1 MSRAVLLV
9 ALLACRSASSPRPR
23 LPLVTT
29 AERTHWLR
37 TGHYDEAVGLCRDFA
52 RAYDGVTCDEL
63 GRTSEDRP
71 IVAVR
76 VERRPDAPYIY
87 IQAGIHAGEIE
98 GKDAGFWFLR
108 DFLDGKVPGRDALDV
123 VFIPVMNPDGHERFT
138 PNNRPNQ
145 RGPAEMGWRT
155 NAARLNLNRD
165 YVKADAPE
173 TQAVL
178 RVIAAYD
185 PVLLIDLHTTDGAK
199 FEHDISIN
207 AAPVAPRSDHLEQV
221 AHALSDS
228 VVRRLSE
235 LGHLPVDFYPSFI
248 KDSDPLSGFARG
260 EAPPRFSQCYAAARN
275 RLGVLVETHSWRT
288 YKERAQSTYHALQ
301 AMFEEAVRS
310 HAAWRQAFEAAR
322 AGDDAL
328 RGGELPRVFEP
339 GKGSHAFSFRGYAFD
354 KRALEISGGE
364 WIVYDEKTPQIWN
377 VQIFDELVP
386 KTTVKVPAAG
396 YIVDG
401 GFAPAVAAVLDRH
414 HIAHHPIPGEPRVT
428 VEVFRATKVTYQPP
442 FEGHTRVAIE
452 GAWKTET
459 RTLDRGAIFVPL
471 RPGPVR
477 LIVDMLD
484 PALPDS
490 LAQWGEFNTVFE
502 RKEYME
508 GYVAE
513 EVAREMIAKDP
524 QLKAELDAAIVA
536 DPELAK
542 NPDKRLEMFYRRH
555 PSWDERLNLLPV
567 YRTDR
572 DFTSKLP

>member
-1 MSRAVLLV
+1 V
-9 ALLACRSASSPRPR
+9 
-23 LPLVTT
+23 LVTT
-29 AERTHWLR
+29 AEQSGYIK
-37 TGHYDEAVGLCRDFA
+37 TGRYDEAVALCKDFA
-52 RAYDGVTCDEL
+52 RAYAHVTCDEI
-63 GRTSEDRP
+63 GRTVEDRP
-71 IVAVR
+71 VVALR
-76 VERRPDAPYIY
+76 YAADSARPYIY

-98 GKDAGFWFLR
+98 GKDAGFWFMR
-108 DFLDGKVPGRDALDV
+108 DFLDGKVPGRDVLNV
-123 VFIPVMNPDGHERFT
+123 VFVPVMNPDGHERFG
-138 PNNRPNQ
+138 PHNRPNQ

-165 YVKADAPE
+165 YMKADAPE
-173 TQAVL
+173 TQAIL
-178 RVIAAYD
+178 GVIAKYD
-185 PVLLIDLHTTDGAK
+185 PALLIDLHTTDGAK

-221 AHALSDS
+221 ARALSDS
-228 VVRRLSE
+228 VVRRLAE
-235 LGHLPVDFYPSFI
+235 LGHLPVDFYPSFV

-260 EAPPRFSQCYAAARN
+260 EAPPRFSQAYAAARN

-310 HAAWRQAFEAAR
+310 HAQWQKAFEATR

-328 RGGELPRVFEP
+328 AGHELARVFDV
-339 GKGSHAFSFRGYAFD
+339 GKGSHPFAFRGYAFD
-354 KRALEISGGE
+354 KHASEVSGGE
-364 WIVYDEKTPQIWN
+364 WIVYDEKAPQVWN

-414 HIAHHPIPGEPRVT
+414 HIPHSPIPGEPRVT

-442 FEGHTRVAIE
+442 FEGRTRVAIE
-452 GAWKTET
+452 GAWNTET
-459 RTLDRGAIFVPL
+459 RTLDRGAIFVPI
-471 RPGPVR
+471 RPAPVR
-477 LIVDMLD
+477 LVVDLLD

-490 LAQWGEFNTVFE
+490 LAQWGELSTVFE

-513 EVAREMIAKDP
+513 EVARDMIAKDP
-524 QLKAELDAAIVA
+524 GLKAELDAAISA

-572 DFTSKLP
+572 DFTAKLP